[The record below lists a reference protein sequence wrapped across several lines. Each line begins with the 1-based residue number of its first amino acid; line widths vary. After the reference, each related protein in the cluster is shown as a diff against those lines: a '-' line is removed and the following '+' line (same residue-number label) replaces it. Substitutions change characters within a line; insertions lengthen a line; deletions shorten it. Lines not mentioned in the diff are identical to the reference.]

1 ADESSAPHCAHA
13 SFSAATSRMIRAIS
27 AAETIAVRWPVLRP
41 GFPRETA
48 IFQGDELETTRHFG
62 AFDGAQLVGVASIY
76 LAPLPERPAVSPAWQ
91 LRGMATLPE
100 VRGRRFGCALL
111 DACVAHAGQENAAV
125 IWCNA
130 RTSAAEF
137 YRTHGWEILGAEFD
151 IPTVGPH
158 FR

>member
-1 ADESSAPHCAHA
+1 
-13 SFSAATSRMIRAIS
+13 MIRAIS

-48 IFQGDELETTRHFG
+48 IFDADDAAATLHFG
-62 AFDGAQLVGVASIY
+62 AFDGAKIVGAASIY
-76 LAPLPERPAVSPAWQ
+76 AAHFPVKTSTQADGSPTFQ

-100 VRGRRFGCALL
+100 VRGAGFGKALL
-111 DACVAHAGQENAAV
+111 DACVAAARENGAAL

-130 RTSAAEF
+130 RTSAADF
-137 YRTHGWEILGAEFD
+137 YAKNDWRIVGDEFD

-158 FR
+158 FRMCLALR